1 MIYYQD
7 KDLTVR
13 TMLPSDCQAFHQ
25 GFAAQGWNKP
35 LSQFERYFEEQG
47 EGIKKVLV
55 AAWRGEA
62 AGYTTLLPQA
72 PAGPFAGKGWP
83 EVCDFNVLEK
93 FQRRGIGSRIL
104 AVAEDLASQTSG
116 TICLGV
122 GLHSG
127 YGAAQRLY
135 VKRGYMF
142 DGSGLWY
149 RDKPL
154 AQYAPCAADDDLV
167 LYLSRKLVRREFRP
181 LTREELAPELFRCF
195 DRFQIVEKCWRKVEG
210 QWVVKDVVFTE
221 RWGEEDYRFLCQC
234 LQNTVATGGQ
244 VWGAFLEGRLKG
256 FASVEGPLIGSQ
268 TAVRRF
274 DQHPRLRRRPGPRPG
289 AAAVPAGGGDR
300 PPAGGQGA
308 VHLRPFVGG
317 EPGLLQGD
325 GLCGGNRVY
334 PRPRGAGALRLPA
347 GVPVIKTRE
356 PLLPQGRVAP
366 FLYLQQ
372 QGLPVVNPWEMLYT
386 WFLWG

>member
-93 FQRRGIGSRIL
+93 FQRRGIGNRIL
-104 AVAEDLASQTSG
+104 EVAEDLASQVSG

-127 YGAAQRLY
+127 YGTAQRLY
-135 VKRGYMF
+135 VKRGYVF

-154 AQYAPCAADDDLV
+154 EQYAPCAADDDLV
-167 LYLSRKLVRREFRP
+167 LYLSKKLVRREFRP
-181 LTREELAPELFRCF
+181 LTKEELVPELFRCF

-268 TAVRRF
+268 KQYADLTSIHVSADARGHGLGRQLFQRAEETGRR
-274 DQHPRLRRRPGPRPG
+274 LG
-289 AAAVPAGGGDR
+289 AKALYISAHSSVESQAFYKAMSCVEATEYIPAHVE
-300 PPAGGQGA
+300 Q
-308 VHLRPFVGG
+308 
-317 EPGLLQGD
+317 EPCDCQLE
-325 GLCGGNRVY
+325 C
-334 PRPRGAGALRLPA
+334 
-347 GVPVIKTRE
+347 
-356 PLLPQGRVAP
+356 PL
-366 FLYLQQ
+366 
-372 QGLPVVNPWEMLYT
+372 
-386 WFLWG
+386 